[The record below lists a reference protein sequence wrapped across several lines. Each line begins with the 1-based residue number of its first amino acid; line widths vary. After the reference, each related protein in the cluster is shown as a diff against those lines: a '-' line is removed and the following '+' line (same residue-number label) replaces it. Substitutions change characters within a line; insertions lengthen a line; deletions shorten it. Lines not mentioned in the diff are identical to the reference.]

1 MGAEKLSKMVLG
13 AMDRLDLP
21 GELAAGVAK
30 IELAGNRQFF
40 MSRHKGVLSYST
52 QLVEISAGAMLVRL
66 SGRELQ
72 LRAMTEDELRVS
84 GFIEKV
90 ELVG

>member
-1 MGAEKLSKMVLG
+1 METGKLTKLALG

-30 IELAGNRQFF
+30 MELAGNRQFF
-40 MSRHKGVLSYST
+40 MSQHKGVLAYST
-52 QLVEISAGAMLVRL
+52 REVEISAGAMLVRL

-72 LRAMTEDELRVS
+72 LQAMTEDELRI
-84 GFIEKV
+84 GGYIEKV
-90 ELVG
+90 ELIG

>member
-1 MGAEKLSKMVLG
+1 MGTGKLSKIALG

-21 GELAAGVAK
+21 GELASGVAK

-40 MSRHKGVLSYST
+40 MSQHQGVLSYST
-52 QLVEISAGAMLVRL
+52 QLVEISAGVMLVRL
-66 SGRELQ
+66 TGKELQ
-72 LRAMTEDELRVS
+72 LQAMTEDELRV
-84 GFIEKV
+84 GGVIEKV

>member
-1 MGAEKLSKMVLG
+1 MEAGKLTKLALG

-40 MSRHKGVLSYST
+40 MSQHKGVLAYST
-52 QLVEISAGAMLVRL
+52 QAVEISAGAMLVRL

-72 LRAMTEDELRVS
+72 LQAMTEDELRI
-84 GFIEKV
+84 GGYIEKV
-90 ELVG
+90 ELIG